1 MGETKHAGK
10 TRMEPDLLKRE
21 FTRMAEERFIQGIEL
36 SREYIQESTAPDDDG
51 RDEDGQDE
59 DWENNCYQSYHQ
71 GQSPRETQDEWE
83 YRIHQLIMR
92 PHGDDGAC
100 DHPVTQQWV
109 YLLDAILTG
118 AENAREKTAAREQEQ
133 NLNAA

>member
-1 MGETKHAGK
+1 MEETEHAEK

-21 FTRMAEERFIQGIEL
+21 FTRMAEDRFIRGVEL
-36 SREYIQESTAPDDDG
+36 SGEYIRESTEPDEDG
-51 RDEDGQDE
+51 RDD
-59 DWENNCYQSYHQ
+59 DWENNCCQSYHQ
-71 GQSPRETQDEWE
+71 GQSPQETQDEWE

-100 DHPVTQQWV
+100 GHPVIQQWV

-118 AENAREKTAAREQEQ
+118 AENAREKTAAREREQ
-133 NLNAA
+133 NRNTA